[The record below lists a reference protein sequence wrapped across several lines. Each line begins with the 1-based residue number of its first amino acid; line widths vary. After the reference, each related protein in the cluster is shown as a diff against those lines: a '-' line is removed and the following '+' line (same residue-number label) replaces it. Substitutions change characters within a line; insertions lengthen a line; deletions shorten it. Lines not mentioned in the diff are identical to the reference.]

1 MLKKSFHLLCIL
13 KKIEENNFH
22 LQDFDFLK
30 RDFEALKLEN
40 EGIKHQL
47 EIKDKLIKV
56 SAKES
61 NSVLYEFFVIAL
73 C

>member
-1 MLKKSFHLLCIL
+1 LYLLFVGYFYTIYL
-13 KKIEENNFH
+13 LFL

-47 EIKDKLIKV
+47 EVKDKLIKV
-56 SAKES
+56 SG
-61 NSVLYEFFVIAL
+61 
-73 C
+73 